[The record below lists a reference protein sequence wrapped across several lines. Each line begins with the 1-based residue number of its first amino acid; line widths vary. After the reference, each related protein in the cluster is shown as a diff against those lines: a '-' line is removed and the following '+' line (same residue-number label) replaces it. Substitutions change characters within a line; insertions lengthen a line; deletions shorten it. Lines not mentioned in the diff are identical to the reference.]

1 MIDWKTAVE
10 DKLTEFWLW
19 EILNAGK
26 DMVEDAETII
36 PIVWDYENGVR
47 PNKSFL
53 GLKTNS
59 ITPRGGYFV
68 PNTQR
73 YDDINDIY
81 YQQWETTYN
90 FVVSFNAFGK
100 DCYDILMKI
109 SETFQEEFYTDML
122 QANNIAYVSNEAI
135 TDITEL
141 EQEGQN
147 YERRLLMDVFFNF
160 AFREEKAIDVIE
172 TIEIGDGSGEGSI
185 DGYNDPDSSIK
196 IVEIEKIF
204 NV

>member
-26 DMVEDAETII
+26 DMVEDAETIL

-59 ITPRGGYFV
+59 ITPRGSYLV
-68 PNTQR
+68 PDTLR
-73 YDDINDIY
+73 YDAINDIY
-81 YQQWETTYN
+81 YQKKDSPFS

-100 DCYDILMKI
+100 DCYNILMLI
-109 SETFQEEFYTDML
+109 AESFQNDTFTDML
-122 QANNIAYVSNEAI
+122 HNYNIAYVSNEAI
-135 TDITEL
+135 TDISEL
-141 EQEGQN
+141 ETEGQN
-147 YERRLLMDVFFNF
+147 YERRFLMDVFFNF
-160 AFREEKAIDVIE
+160 TYREEIEIDVIE
-172 TIEIGDGSGEGSI
+172 TIEIGDGSGEGEI